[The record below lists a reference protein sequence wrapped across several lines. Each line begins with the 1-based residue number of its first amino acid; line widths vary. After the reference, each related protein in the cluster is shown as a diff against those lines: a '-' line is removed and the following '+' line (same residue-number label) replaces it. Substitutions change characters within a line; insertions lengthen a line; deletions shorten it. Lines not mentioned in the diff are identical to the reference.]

1 MNKQTCEFGIDC
13 NKCTLRGMCSSYAS
27 YQYKVGYT
35 DAMNDMKNFINNS
48 INKEDFTN
56 EK

>member
-27 YQYKVGYT
+27 YQCKVGYT